1 MAKNHRRAGENF
13 NNITRAAPC
22 KEEMLTE
29 WRIWQNG
36 DFECNVNKIR
46 WVIPDWNIIKD
57 FHWLLPH
64 LENYLFSP
72 NFSLTLNTLKNTTPQ
87 NLVYACPTRFVSF
100 QQPDIKSNMVHL
112 CFVLKTYI
120 PLCKTWGPEYLQNV
134 ILYQSHL
141 PFTSKVKQQ
150 YYPTL
155 YKSIIITFHAM
166 NPWLM
171 VSICYCNIKW
181 HILLFSVAKTFIF
194 YYIQLPGGG
203 GTLDFKWLGWSK
215 DLFGFEIFDSGTAF
229 TLFHDPSSKGP
240 FCQVIQIVFSMLA
253 NLPFWNV
260 TNLW

>member
-1 MAKNHRRAGENF
+1 MGSGDYDENGEYGEYSETSQQWPKITGGLAKILITLQERLLAKKKCWRNGESD
-13 NNITRAAPC
+13 
-22 KEEMLTE
+22 K
-29 WRIWQNG
+29 NG
-36 DFECNVNKIR
+36 DFECNVNKIG

-57 FHWLLPH
+57 YHWLLPH

-72 NFSLTLNTLKNTTPQ
+72 TFSLTLNTLKNPTPQ

-100 QQPDIKSNMVHL
+100 QQPDIKSNMVHV

-120 PLCKTWGPEYLQNV
+120 PLCKIWGLEYLQNV

-150 YYPTL
+150 YCPTL

-203 GTLDFKWLGWSK
+203 GTGMIEGSFWVWNFRFRDNIYTISWPISALW
-215 DLFGFEIFDSGTAF
+215 
-229 TLFHDPSSKGP
+229 
-240 FCQVIQIVFSMLA
+240 VFL
-253 NLPFWNV
+253 LRLTF
-260 TNLW
+260 